1 MTEEDREIHAL
12 LHRQHRFQ
20 ALFALLSDVR
30 DVYCWVKASLR
41 RRRLLSG
48 RVVGRE
54 DGLLGLLA
62 DVHLELARD
71 SLLLGHCGGC
81 AGLYVYE
88 GVKVVLVSVERRAD
102 VCQRKRR
109 QWLGG
114 GGGGGRRVRAAQ
126 VAAAGE
132 LARKDYARRCKNAVA
147 GSGKRSLS
155 ERARSSKDYW
165 TGLDGLGCRTRDGS
179 GVCRDKTKI

>member
-1 MTEEDREIHAL
+1 MLCSIVSIVSQL
-12 LHRQHRFQ
+12 LLQSS
-20 ALFALLSDVR
+20 SDVR

-81 AGLYVYE
+81 VGVVWMCMRERGACVSRAQSRCLSAQEATITWWWWWLKCRSDGE
-88 GVKVVLVSVERRAD
+88 GRSGRGTSQER
-102 VCQRKRR
+102 
-109 QWLGG
+109 L
-114 GGGGGRRVRAAQ
+114 RAA
-126 VAAAGE
+126 
-132 LARKDYARRCKNAVA
+132 CKNAVA

-155 ERARSSKDYW
+155 ERAQ
-165 TGLDGLGCRTRDGS
+165 
-179 GVCRDKTKI
+179 

>member
-1 MTEEDREIHAL
+1 MLCSIVSIVSRL
-12 LHRQHRFQ
+12 FLHS
-20 ALFALLSDVR
+20 ASDVR
-30 DVYCWVKASLR
+30 DVYCRVKASLG

-71 SLLLGHCGGC
+71 SLLLGHCGLC
-81 AGLYVYE
+81 AGLYVCE
-88 GVKVVLVSVERRAD
+88 GVKVVLVSVKRRAD

-109 QWLGG
+109 QWL

-147 GSGKRSLS
+147 GSGKRSLG

-165 TGLDGLGCRTRDGS
+165 TGLDGLGCRTRDG
-179 GVCRDKTKI
+179 GVCRDNTKI